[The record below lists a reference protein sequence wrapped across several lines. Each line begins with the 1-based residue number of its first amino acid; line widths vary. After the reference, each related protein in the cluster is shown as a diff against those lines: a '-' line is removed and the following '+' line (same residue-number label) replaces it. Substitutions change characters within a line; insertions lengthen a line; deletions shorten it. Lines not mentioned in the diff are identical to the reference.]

1 MYHEEKFINGVLSW
15 RSQPMGMFTPYTAEQ
30 LSVML
35 ISARQNAQT
44 LPPLVGIPT
53 CSVSTMPP
61 VSIEHRK
68 TCPVSRP
75 GFVADVM
82 PGHPSACTCDF
93 GKRLKEVLA

>member
-35 ISARQNAQT
+35 ISARQNGQA
-44 LPPLVGIPT
+44 LPLVGIPT
-53 CSVSTMPP
+53 CTAPITEIFSVK
-61 VSIEHRK
+61 HRK
-68 TCPVSRP
+68 TCPVSQP
-75 GFVADVM
+75 GFVADVT

-93 GKRLKEVLA
+93 MPRLKEVLA